1 MFGNF
6 FNFKVQKP
14 TTFIYQP
21 KSIFNSSSNVQPFV
35 QYNNFNSLSRNRKPQ
50 IPKLSDDNLKYFYD
64 IIVDIDN
71 QIESLKNMKTKIE
84 EIIKQTVESEQK
96 NEETK
101 EKINKVYDDQLTDNF
116 VDDPIN
122 RTETQRQTKEINGQ
136 VINGQ
141 TVNQLRELNEQPK
154 PINKNNVNSTSTFV
168 FIPNKK
174 KKSTVFNPP
183 NKQTED
189 VSKQDIKEI
198 NGQAVYQLREL
209 KEVKDD
215 KEISDI
221 MVDDLPAQDIQVQQ
235 KDEQIKLNEPIVQNT
250 KPQKEKTLNN
260 NNEIQKNTK
269 PIDVDN
275 MLSEQMKLTENNN
288 QKKIKIQDEFN
299 KEFEIED
306 VKTMD
311 VKKLVNEVNENKLMN
326 VLVNSI
332 QKNDVF

>member
-250 KPQKEKTLNN
+250 KQQKEKTLNN

>member
-116 VDDPIN
+116 VDDPIS

-136 VINGQ
+136 LINGQ
-141 TVNQLRELNEQPK
+141 TVNQLRELKEQPK
-154 PINKNNVNSTSTFV
+154 PINKNNVNPTSTFV

-183 NKQTED
+183 NQQTED

-198 NGQAVYQLREL
+198 NGQAIYQLREL

-250 KPQKEKTLNN
+250 KQQKEKTLNN

-275 MLSEQMKLTENNN
+275 MLNEQMKLTENNN

>member
-35 QYNNFNSLSRNRKPQ
+35 QYNNFNSLSRNRKPE

-116 VDDPIN
+116 VDDPIT

-136 VINGQ
+136 
-141 TVNQLRELNEQPK
+141 TVNQLRELKEQPK
-154 PINKNNVNSTSTFV
+154 PINKNNVNPTSTFV

-250 KPQKEKTLNN
+250 KQQKEKTLNN